1 MEIYKIIFS
10 TKKKKHPVND
20 ADILKI
26 NSLSRRTPVA
36 LFSLI
41 NRNSA
46 SSYSTTPDSKISTLA
61 FTFIGIEV

>member
-10 TKKKKHPVND
+10 TKKKHPVND
-20 ADILKI
+20 ADFLKI
-26 NSLSRRTPVA
+26 NSLLRRTPVA

-41 NRNSA
+41 NRNSVY
-46 SSYSTTPDSKISTLA
+46 SYSTTPDSKISTLA